1 MRPEPEA
8 LALGDAV
15 GPREAPAWRS
25 PLVSGGAELRLNSRR
40 RRGVPGS
47 GTSAVNV
54 KPSQTCQRCA
64 DSVPRRQ
71 VSGLGA
77 RVPQFLLDF
86 FRFGGSR

>member
-25 PLVSGGAELRLNSRR
+25 PLVTGDAELRLTSRR

-47 GTSAVNV
+47 GTSAMSSPLRLV
-54 KPSQTCQRCA
+54 SGA
-64 DSVPRRQ
+64 LSLPRRQ
-71 VSGLGA
+71 FSGLGA
-77 RVPQFLLDF
+77 RVPQFLLEF
-86 FRFGGSR
+86 FQFGGSR